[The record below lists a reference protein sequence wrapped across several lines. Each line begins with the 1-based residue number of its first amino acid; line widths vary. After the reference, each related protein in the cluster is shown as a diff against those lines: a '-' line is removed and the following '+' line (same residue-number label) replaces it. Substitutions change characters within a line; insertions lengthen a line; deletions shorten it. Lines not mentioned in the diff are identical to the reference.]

1 VNNLKPKFYIPLLV
15 SEPPSLRDIQPMT
28 VVEGGGVTTIN
39 LDLDPEAFPFPQFQ
53 WTMNGQVA
61 MNNTPRVTYS
71 YPGVTFTSYDRDD
84 SGTYNL
90 TATNY
95 RLDNTS
101 VVVGMDTGSFSLDVQ
116 CKLVHALCGLEVSL
130 ESIILFITH
139 TSSINY

>member
-1 VNNLKPKFYIPLLV
+1 
-15 SEPPSLRDIQPMT
+15 MT
-28 VVEGGGVTTIN
+28 VVEGGSVTTIN

-71 YPGVTFTSYDRDD
+71 YPGVTFTSCDRDD

-95 RLDNTS
+95 HLDNTS
-101 VVVGMDTGSFSLDVQ
+101 VIVGMDTGSFSLDVQ
-116 CKLVHALCGLEVSL
+116 CKLVHALWRVSL
-130 ESIILFITH
+130 ESII
-139 TSSINY
+139 S